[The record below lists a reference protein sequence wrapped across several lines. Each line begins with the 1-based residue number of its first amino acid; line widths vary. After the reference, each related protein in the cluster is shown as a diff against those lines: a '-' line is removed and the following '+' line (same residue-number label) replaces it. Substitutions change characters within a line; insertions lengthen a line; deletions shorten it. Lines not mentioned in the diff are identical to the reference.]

1 VPRAGT
7 GSGDHDALRL
17 DRSYAEEL
25 DAEDRLAPYRERFV
39 LPEGPHGGSVVY
51 LCGNSLGLMPKRARD
66 LVERELDDWSTL
78 GVQAHFRGRAPWYS
92 YHERFRETG
101 ARLVGAIEGEVVM
114 MNSLTV
120 NLHLMMVSFY
130 RPEGRRT
137 KILMED
143 HAFPSDRYAATSQVA
158 LHGLDPAETIVI
170 ACPRAGETALR
181 TDDIVELL
189 KARGDE
195 IALVL
200 LGGVNYFTGQRFE
213 MDRIVEAARREGCLV
228 GLDLAHA
235 VGNVPLDLHDWEVD
249 FAVWCSYKYLNGGP
263 GAVAGCFV
271 HERHA
276 KAGEV
281 LRLAGWWGNDP
292 ATRFRMSSDFEPA
305 VGADGWQLSNPP
317 ILAMAPLE
325 ASLEL
330 FDEVGMSALRAKS
343 VRMTGYVEGLL
354 RSLESEGLEI
364 VTPSDPGARGC
375 QLSVRVLGGLEATLD
390 DLTERGIVVDSREP
404 DIIRVAPVPF
414 YNTFEDVWV
423 FASALGE
430 IMGSAVLRR
439 S

>member
-1 VPRAGT
+1 MSAAT
-7 GSGDHDALRL
+7 GSGERDALRL
-17 DRSYAEEL
+17 DRAFAEHL
-25 DAEDRLAPYRERFV
+25 DAEDRLASYRDRFAM
-39 LPEGPHGGSVVY
+39 PESPHGGSAVY

-66 LVERELDDWSTL
+66 LVERELEDWSAL

-92 YHERFRETG
+92 YHERLRDAG
-101 ARLVGAIEGEVVM
+101 ARLVGAVGGEVIM

-130 RPEGRRT
+130 RPEGKRT

-143 HAFPSDRYAATSQVA
+143 HAFPSDRYAAASQAA
-158 LHGLDPAETIVI
+158 LHGLDPGETILV
-170 ACPRAGETALR
+170 ARPRTGEMTLR
-181 TDDIVELL
+181 TDDIIELV
-189 KARGDE
+189 KTRGDE

-213 MDRIVEAARREGCLV
+213 MDRIAEAARREGCVV

-249 FAVWCSYKYLNGGP
+249 FAAWCSYKYLNAGP
-263 GAVAGCFV
+263 GAIAGCFV

-276 KAGEV
+276 TSPKV
-281 LRLAGWWGNDP
+281 QRLTGWWGNDP

-325 ASLEL
+325 ASFEL
-330 FDEVGMSALRAKS
+330 FDEVGMNALRAKS
-343 VRMTGYVEGLL
+343 VRLTGYLEGLL
-354 RSLESEGLEI
+354 RSLRCDCLEI
-364 VTPSDPGARGC
+364 VTPSDPRARGC
-375 QLSVRVLGGLEATLD
+375 QLSVRILENPGAVLDGLTS
-390 DLTERGIVVDSREP
+390 RGIVVDSREP
-404 DIIRVAPVPF
+404 DVIRVAPVPF
-414 YNTFEDVWV
+414 YNTFHDAWM
-423 FASALGE
+423 FAATLGE
-430 IMGSAVLRR
+430 IMGSDALQG